1 MEENYINEDE
11 NYRNDENHINQ
22 RISYQAPMQEDLPNH
37 VGILVLGIVSI
48 VTCWCYGIIGVI
60 LGTISLIM
68 ASKAQQLYMED
79 PERYTHSSYKNMN
92 AGKVTAIV
100 GLALSGIYLLVT
112 LAYVLFVVGVA
123 TDSLSTDLFDL
134 F

>member
-1 MEENYINEDE
+1 MEENYINEEE
-11 NYRNDENHINQ
+11 NYRNDENHMNQ

-37 VGILVLGIVSI
+37 IGILVLGIVSI

-68 ASKAQQLYMED
+68 ASKARQLYMEE
-79 PERYTHSSYKNMN
+79 PERYTQGSYKNMN

-100 GLALSGIYLLVT
+100 GLVLSGIYLLVT
-112 LAYVLFVVGVA
+112 FIYIIFVIGIASDSFSPDFYNLF
-123 TDSLSTDLFDL
+123 
-134 F
+134 